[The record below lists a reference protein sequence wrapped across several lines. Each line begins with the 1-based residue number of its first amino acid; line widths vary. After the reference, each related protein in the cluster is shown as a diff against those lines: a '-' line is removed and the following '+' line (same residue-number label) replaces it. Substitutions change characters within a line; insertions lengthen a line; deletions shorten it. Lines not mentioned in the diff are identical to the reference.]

1 MVRVV
6 DGATWQI
13 QIGNDLIGM
22 IGSRERVVDPTL
34 DDVHLVGRLTVPCT
48 IRDTTQT
55 SESACLEV

>member
-22 IGSRERVVDPTL
+22 IGSRERVVL
-34 DDVHLVGRLTVPCT
+34 WY
-48 IRDTTQT
+48 Q
-55 SESACLEV
+55 A